1 MMLQTHI
8 ICIYKTAKTV
18 YYVYIYI
25 NGIYIYKWYIYIYLY
40 IYIYSLYNPKNHCF
54 FFSPNRQ
61 GRSKDPVEA
70 AGSAGVGLSEC
81 GRLGAGWAKRK
92 GETVFGVFF
101 WRNFSRSVTKYYQV
115 YVNKTTIIGTC
126 GCVAC

>member
-1 MMLQTHI
+1 M
-8 ICIYKTAKTV
+8 
-18 YYVYIYI
+18 VYIHLS
-25 NGIYIYKWYIYIYLY
+25 LY